1 MGGIRTPIGSFGD
14 CCSAIEL
21 PPYGKWVAAGAYF
34 AAGRYEGN
42 QVLVH
47 VTDGQLRIGIRKNTT
62 IRRDWV
68 MFDNWSLTYYG
79 TEKPNL

>member
-1 MGGIRTPIGSFGD
+1 MGTEGEIRNGDYYTPDGMT
-14 CCSAIEL
+14 
-21 PPYGKWVAAGAYF
+21 AAGAYF